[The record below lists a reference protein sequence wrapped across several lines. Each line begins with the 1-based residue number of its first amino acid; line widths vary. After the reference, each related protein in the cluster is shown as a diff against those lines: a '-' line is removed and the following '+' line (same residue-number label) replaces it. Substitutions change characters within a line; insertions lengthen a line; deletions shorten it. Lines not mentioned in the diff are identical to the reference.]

1 MRCAAWMSCC
11 STDLTGTKRM
21 VGRLAAS
28 TIASASLRLFLF
40 VLTNGVTYWGLI
52 SLTSVPINWKRRA
65 Q

>member
-28 TIASASLRLFLF
+28 TIASASLLSFLF
-40 VLTNGVTYWGLI
+40 VLTNGATY
-52 SLTSVPINWKRRA
+52 
-65 Q
+65 